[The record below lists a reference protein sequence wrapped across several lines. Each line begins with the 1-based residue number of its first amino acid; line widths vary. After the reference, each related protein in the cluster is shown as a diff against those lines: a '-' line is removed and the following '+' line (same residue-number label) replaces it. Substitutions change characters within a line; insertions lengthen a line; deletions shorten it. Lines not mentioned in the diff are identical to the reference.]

1 MILGQNRVEANRIKS
16 ALERKIQGHKEAS
29 KEAKGIE
36 KNMQVKHPTVQ
47 RSDLLICNT
56 VPQKFSAELLLF
68 FQAIQRR
75 INKASNLMDNMAMQ
89 NGMWRQ
95 SLRNA
100 RSHMK
105 TLAGDALITSACVM
119 YHGPMDEAMREQ
131 VLTDWLNR

>member
-1 MILGQNRVEANRIKS
+1 
-16 ALERKIQGHKEAS
+16 
-29 KEAKGIE
+29 
-36 KNMQVKHPTVQ
+36 MQVKPPTVQ
-47 RSDLLICNT
+47 SSDLLICNT
-56 VPQKFSAELLLF
+56 VPQKFYAELLPLLK
-68 FQAIQRR
+68 AIQRR

-119 YHGPMDEAMREQ
+119 YHGPMDEAMRVQ